1 MMKKTYKSSLLALSV
16 LASFTSCSESE
27 SLQQDNLSKDKITFH
42 ATLDNSWKSMSPA
55 SSSRAA
61 IAAATEK
68 GPIVVSTPFGKPLYL
83 HPVVQD
89 GIHIWSKE
97 GKPITRSGAPL
108 EDVEHERVA
117 QTRGTMSTK
126 IGDYGSFGVTAIYKE
141 GENNVL
147 LLVNAE
153 AEKTDGEFW
162 GFTNNSNARWPIGST
177 VSFHA
182 YAPHSS
188 ADKSMLTYGVD
199 KDNVQTQ
206 ITYTAS
212 TTADDII
219 NQPDLIV
226 ATNTGSRQLS
236 DADDAVQLDFYHAL
250 TAVSFAIDKDLAD
263 VVGKGGKMTSVT
275 LKGIPNKGNCN
286 LSVSATANVPT
297 AAWTME
303 NGTGEYTFDLS
314 NANIVVGEKDQAL
327 TSDNQT
333 LMMIPQTLPEGAKL
347 CFKLDMNGTT
357 QEWKVPLKGQVWEA
371 GKSIIYKLSSNSIN
385 MLDDAKIVYPDTWT
399 AYSFPKISFGENDV
413 VGLYVV
419 NKFNQIV
426 AENVQLTKTKG
437 EENSFTWKT
446 KDNKNFS
453 FSPDNRYFAYY
464 PYSASMTK
472 GEGTAATATDFFK
485 TKISSLADDNN
496 VVADQSN
503 KETLLAQD
511 FQVATGTVGPEA
523 GSIVFNME
531 HQVGLA
537 VINLKSKTVVETRQ
551 FTKDTYK
558 YYYGEGEKPTA
569 GDYHDFDIE
578 LMASDQFE
586 VNKPYKADDAGKKY
600 LQIIPIGQSLTY
612 KASNQ
617 TESEIPTGWGK
628 LTGKDFSLSP
638 AVNQSVVEKE
648 FSPDYNREFYRL
660 ARLYTNNKYDQGQID
675 EFSIPEITQYKL
687 ECWGAASWGADQTTY
702 GGGYSYGNYV
712 ATVKNKI
719 LYVCAGGEGVRGGY
733 NSNPNDFHVGGKG
746 GYNGGGNAGN
756 GYSGRYWYVY
766 NQCGGGNGGGGA
778 THIAFKSGLL
788 TVFEKTY
795 QGDVL
800 LVAGGQGGATA
811 YADYDLSLPIYSFGG
826 GKIGAG
832 VYAPFVPFGEDGNP
846 NGVNMGGKPVSEEN
860 HYNALFGRGQDGRSS
875 YSDTYSGTRG
885 NGGGGGG
892 LWGGLAYQ
900 AYNQRS
906 DCSGGGGCG
915 YVNSTHL
922 QDPHTIEGNQEF
934 LSPSRKTESG
944 HTGGGAAQISW
955 LPSQLTRVK

>member
-27 SLQQDNLSKDKITFH
+27 SLQQANLSKDKITFH
-42 ATLDNSWKSMSPA
+42 ATLDNSWKPMSPA

-83 HPVVQD
+83 HSVVQD

-141 GENNVL
+141 EENKVL
-147 LLVNAE
+147 LLDNAK

-162 GFTNNSNARWPIGST
+162 GFKNNSNAKWPIGST

-263 VVGKGGKMTSVT
+263 VVGQGGKMTSVT
-275 LKGIPNKGNCN
+275 LKGIPNKGNCI

-303 NGTGEYTFDLS
+303 KGTGEYTFDLS
-314 NANIVVGEKDQAL
+314 NANIVVGDKDQAL

-333 LMMIPQTLPEGAKL
+333 LMMIPQTLPEGAEL

-399 AYSFPKISFGENDV
+399 AHSFPKTSFGENDV

-472 GEGTAATATDFFK
+472 GEGTVTTAKEFFK
-485 TKISSLADDNN
+485 TKISSLSNDDN
-496 VVADQSN
+496 VVADQSA

-511 FQVATGTVGPEA
+511 FQVATGTIGPDA

-537 VINLKSKTVVETRQ
+537 VINLKSKTLVETRQ

-558 YYYGEGEKPTA
+558 YYYGEGEQPATD
-569 GDYHDFDIE
+569 DYQDLGTVDIV
-578 LMASDQFE
+578 ASNHFE
-586 VNKPYKADDAGKKY
+586 GNKPYQADDAGKKY
-600 LQIIPIGQSLTY
+600 LQIIPFGRSLTY
-612 KASNQ
+612 QASAQATSGNQ
-617 TESEIPTGWGK
+617 NGWGN
-628 LTGKDFSLSP
+628 LSGEGYSMSP
-638 AVNQSVVEKE
+638 SVNQSVVEKD
-648 FSPDYNREFYRL
+648 FLPLCNREFYHL
-660 ARLYTNNKYDQGQID
+660 ARLFSFKGSTESFTVPVDGTYT
-675 EFSIPEITQYKL
+675 L
-687 ECWGAASWGADQTTY
+687 ECWGAGAKH
-702 GGGYSYGNYV
+702 GGKSEGNYQ
-712 ATVKNKI
+712 AQKNQI
-719 LYVCAGGEGVRGGY
+719 LYIC
-733 NSNPNDFHVGGKG
+733 VGGQGTDGSTSVKGVG
-746 GYNGGGNAGN
+746 GYNGGGNGGESLF
-756 GYSGRYWYVY
+756 GYMKGSG
-766 NQCGGGNGGGGA
+766 GSGA
-778 THIAFKSGLL
+778 THICLKDGLL
-788 TVFEKTY
+788 KDLKTAY
-795 QGDVL
+795 DNNKL
-800 LVAGGQGGATA
+800 LMVAGGQGGDLAS
-811 YADYDLSLPIYSFGG
+811 ADGPYGG
-826 GKIGAG
+826 GLEGCKPQFWNGDYYQAATQTSG
-832 VYAPFVPFGEDGNP
+832 YAFGTGQNGHDGDRA
-846 NGVNMGGKPVSEEN
+846 
-860 HYNALFGRGQDGRSS
+860 YSS
-875 YSDTYSGTRG
+875 YEGRARG
-885 NGGGGGG
+885 SAGGGGG
-892 LWGGLAYQ
+892 LYGGYSPF
-900 AYNQRS
+900 RS
-906 DCSGGGGCG
+906 NFNACSSGGGGSG
-915 YVNSTHL
+915 YVNPNL
-922 QDPHTIEGNQEF
+922 ANAKTIAGNQSF
-934 LSPSRKTESG
+934 LSPSGVSETG
-944 HTGGGAAQISW
+944 HAGNGAALITW
-955 LPSQLTRVK
+955 LP

>member
-1 MMKKTYKSSLLALSV
+1 MKKTYKSSLLALSV

-27 SLQQDNLSKDKITFH
+27 SLQQANLSKDKITFH
-42 ATLDNSWKSMSPA
+42 ATLDNSWKPMSPA

-68 GPIVVSTPFGKPLYL
+68 GPIVVPTPFGKPLYL

-126 IGDYGSFGVTAIYKE
+126 TDLSDYQSFGVTAIYKE

-147 LLVNAE
+147 LLDNAK
-153 AEKTDGEFW
+153 AENTDGEFW
-162 GFTNNSNARWPIGST
+162 GFTNNSNARWPMDCT

-188 ADKSMLTYGVD
+188 ADKSQLTYGVD

-212 TTADDII
+212 TTVAGII

-226 ATNTGSRQLS
+226 ATNTGSRQPS

-250 TAVSFAIDKDLAD
+250 TAVSFAISKDLAD

-314 NANIVVGEKDQAL
+314 NANIVVGVKDQAL
-327 TSDNQT
+327 TSANQT
-333 LMMIPQTLPEGAKL
+333 LMMIPQTLPEGAEL
-347 CFKLDMNGTT
+347 CFKLDMNGTA

-437 EENSFTWKT
+437 ADNTFTWKT

-453 FSPDNRYFAYY
+453 FSADNKYFFYY
-464 PYSASMTK
+464 PYSSNQQKVNINAD
-472 GEGTAATATDFFK
+472 TAEDFFK
-485 TKISSLADDNN
+485 DKIDNLEISSNQKSFEAT
-496 VVADQSN
+496 QS
-503 KETLLAQD
+503 AD
-511 FQVATGTVGPEA
+511 FQVGKGIFDASGILTA
-523 GSIVFNME
+523 QMK

-537 VINLKSKTVVETRQ
+537 VLHMLGSQNGTVRFNKDSYKYFYGEKGARPVKGQDYSDFATIGSTYYPSLEFNDNIPYNNGLSAGNTHYSCYFVVPFGKTVK
-551 FTKDTYK
+551 F
-558 YYYGEGEKPTA
+558 
-569 GDYHDFDIE
+569 
-578 LMASDQFE
+578 
-586 VNKPYKADDAGKKY
+586 KAEADPK
-600 LQIIPIGQSLTY
+600 
-612 KASNQ
+612 
-617 TESEIPTGWGK
+617 ESRINNAWGK
-628 LTGKDFSLSP
+628 LQDISLAP
-638 AVNQSVVEKE
+638 TRENPVVKENVECDVPFLKIAYEYYTQKSVHVFE
-648 FSPDYNREFYRL
+648 
-660 ARLYTNNKYDQGQID
+660 T
-675 EFSIPEITQYKL
+675 PEITEYQL
-687 ECWGAASWGADQTTY
+687 ECWGSKGQRKNGGVVANAGYSSGFWTATDIKQKLYICCGDMSGYNNGRSKGYNYDAGAW
-702 GGGYSYGNYV
+702 GGGGTHIATSLIGNGETYNYNGNRDQLLLV
-712 ATVKNKI
+712 
-719 LYVCAGGEGVRGGY
+719 AGGSGGSAVNGKKSGAGGGNSGDAGAGANYLGSGKAKGGTQAAPGQSSSIDVDVRNNAQFGIGGY
-733 NSNPNDFHVGGKG
+733 TYKYNPGYGSQGGG
-746 GYNGGGNAGN
+746 GYNGGG
-756 GYSGRYWYVY
+756 
-766 NQCGGGNGGGGA
+766 GGPSTIPGA
-778 THIAFKSGLL
+778 
-788 TVFEKTY
+788 
-795 QGDVL
+795 
-800 LVAGGQGGATA
+800 
-811 YADYDLSLPIYSFGG
+811 
-826 GKIGAG
+826 
-832 VYAPFVPFGEDGNP
+832 
-846 NGVNMGGKPVSEEN
+846 
-860 HYNALFGRGQDGRSS
+860 
-875 YSDTYSGTRG
+875 
-885 NGGGGGG
+885 
-892 LWGGLAYQ
+892 
-900 AYNQRS
+900 
-906 DCSGGGGCG
+906 GGCG
-915 YVNSTHL
+915 YVN
-922 QDPHTIEGNQEF
+922 
-934 LSPSRKTESG
+934 
-944 HTGGGAAQISW
+944 TGKLRNGATQTGVNGPQATGVCRITW
-955 LPSQLTRVK
+955 TYHRPATLK

>member
-1 MMKKTYKSSLLALSV
+1 MKKTYKSSLLALSV

-27 SLQQDNLSKDKITFH
+27 SLQQANLSKDKITFH
-42 ATLDNSWKSMSPA
+42 ATLDNSWKPMSPA

-68 GPIVVSTPFGKPLYL
+68 GPIVVPTPFGKPLYL

-126 IGDYGSFGVTAIYKE
+126 TDLSDYQSFGVTAIYKE
-141 GENNVL
+141 GDNNVL
-147 LLVNAE
+147 LLDNAK
-153 AEKTDGEFW
+153 AENTDGEFW

-199 KDNVQTQ
+199 KEKVQTQ

-226 ATNTGSRQLS
+226 ATNTGSRQLT
-236 DADDAVQLDFYHAL
+236 DADEAVQLDFYHAL

-275 LKGIPNKGNCN
+275 LKGIPNKGNCK
-286 LSVSATANVPT
+286 LSVSAPANVPS
-297 AAWTME
+297 ADWTMV

-314 NANIVVGEKDQAL
+314 NANIVVGDEDQAL

-333 LMMIPQTLPEGAKL
+333 LMMIPQTLPEGAEL
-347 CFKLDMNGTT
+347 CFSLDMNGTT

-385 MLDDAKIVYPDTWT
+385 MLDDAKIVYPGTWT
-399 AYSFPKISFGENDV
+399 AHSFPKTLFGENDV

-437 EENSFTWKT
+437 EENTFTWKT

-453 FSPDNRYFAYY
+453 FSPDNKYFAYY
-464 PYSASMTK
+464 PYSESMTK
-472 GEGTAATATDFFK
+472 GEGTAASAKDFFK
-485 TKISSLADDNN
+485 TKISSLANN
-496 VVADQSN
+496 VVADQSD
-503 KETLLAQD
+503 KEVLLDQD
-511 FQVATGTVGPEA
+511 FQVAMGHVGPEA

-558 YYYGEGEKPTA
+558 YYYDEGEKPAA

-578 LMASDQFE
+578 LMASDLFE
-586 VNKPYKADDAGKKY
+586 VNKPYQADDAGKKY

-612 KASNQ
+612 KASDQ
-617 TESEIPTGWGK
+617 TTSEIPTGWGK
-628 LTGKDFSLSP
+628 LTGEKFSLSP
-638 AVNQSVVEKE
+638 SANQSVVEKE
-648 FSPDYNREFYRL
+648 FRPDYNREFYRL
-660 ARLYTNNKYDQGQID
+660 ARLYTNNTYDKGQID
-675 EFSIPEITQYKL
+675 KFSIPEITQYKL

-702 GGGYSYGNYV
+702 GGGYSYGNYK
-712 ATVKNKI
+712 ATEKNKI

-756 GYSGRYWYVY
+756 GYGY
-766 NQCGGGNGGGGA
+766 NGNYDQSGGGNGGGGA
-778 THIAFKSGLL
+778 THIAFKTGLL
-788 TVFEKTY
+788 TEFENTY
-795 QGDVL
+795 QDDVL
-800 LVAGGQGGATA
+800 LVAGGQGGAYEFIATPV
-811 YADYDLSLPIYSFGG
+811 YTWGG

-832 VYAPFVPFGEDGNP
+832 VYAPFIPSNG
-846 NGVNMGGKPVSEEN
+846 GVNQGGPPVSQES
-860 HYNALFGRGQDGRSS
+860 HDGALFCRGGDGRNAL
-875 YSDTYSGTRG
+875 YNNWAGTRG
-885 NGGGGGG
+885 GGGGGGG
-892 LWGGLAYQ
+892 LWGGLTYKGT
-900 AYNQRS
+900 NQGS

-915 YVNSTHL
+915 YVNSKHL
-922 QDPHTIEGNQEF
+922 QNPSTIEGNQEF
-934 LSPSRKTESG
+934 LSPSRTKEWG
-944 HTGGGAAQISW
+944 HKGGGAAQISW

>member
-1 MMKKTYKSSLLALSV
+1 MKKTYKSSLLALSV

-27 SLQQDNLSKDKITFH
+27 SLQQANLSKDKITFH
-42 ATLDNSWKSMSPA
+42 ATLDNSWKPLSPA

-117 QTRGTMSTK
+117 QTRGTMMNK

-147 LLVNAE
+147 LLDNAE

-212 TTADDII
+212 TTKDDII

-314 NANIVVGEKDQAL
+314 NENIVVGEKNQAL

-333 LMMIPQTLPEGAKL
+333 LMMIPQTLPEGAEL
-347 CFKLDMNGTT
+347 CFNLDMNGTT
-357 QEWKVPLKGQVWEA
+357 QEWKVPLKGQAWEA

-385 MLDDAKIVYPDTWT
+385 MLDDAKVVYPDTWT
-399 AYSFPKISFGENDV
+399 AHSFPKTSFGENDV

-437 EENSFTWKT
+437 ADNTFAWKT

-472 GEGTAATATDFFK
+472 GEGTVTTATEFFK
-485 TKISSLADDNN
+485 TKISSLSNDN

-511 FQVATGTVGPEA
+511 FQVATGTVGPDA

-537 VINLKSKTVVETRQ
+537 VINLKSKTLADTRQ

-558 YYYGEGEKPTA
+558 YYYGEGEQPA
-569 GDYHDFDIE
+569 ADDYKDLGTVDI
-578 LMASDQFE
+578 MASNAF
-586 VNKPYKADDAGKKY
+586 VGNKPYRADDAGKKY
-600 LQIIPIGQSLTY
+600 LQIIPIGRSLTY
-612 KASNQ
+612 QASAQATSGNQ
-617 TESEIPTGWGK
+617 NGWGN
-628 LTGKDFSLSP
+628 LPGEDYSLSP
-638 AVNQSVVEKE
+638 SVNQSVVEKD
-648 FSPDYNREFYRL
+648 FLPYCNREFYHL
-660 ARLYTNNKYDQGQID
+660 ARLFEYKGSTESFTVPVDGTYT
-675 EFSIPEITQYKL
+675 L
-687 ECWGAASWGADQTTY
+687 ECWGAGDSQ
-702 GGGYSYGNYV
+702 GGKSEGDYH
-712 ATVKNKI
+712 ATKNKI
-719 LYVCAGGEGVRGGY
+719 LYIC
-733 NSNPNDFHVGGKG
+733 VGGKGAEGNWSVTGVG
-746 GYNGGGNAGN
+746 GYNGGGPGGGSN
-756 GYSGRYWYVY
+756 GYAHGSG
-766 NQCGGGNGGGGA
+766 GSGA
-778 THIAFKSGLL
+778 THICLEDGVLKDLKNAYENNKLL
-788 TVFEKTY
+788 M
-795 QGDVL
+795 
-800 LVAGGQGGATA
+800 VAGGQGGKVGPYGTGG
-811 YADYDLSLPIYSFGG
+811 YGG
-826 GKIGAG
+826 GI
-832 VYAPFVPFGEDGNP
+832 E
-846 NGVNMGGKPVSEEN
+846 GGKPNCLYGGSSSLVATQLKG
-860 HYNALFGRGQDGRSS
+860 HAFGLGQTGRNG
-875 YSDTYSGTRG
+875 TANSGG
-885 NGGGGGG
+885 FEGGGGGGGG
-892 LWGGLAYQ
+892 LYGGYAPQNLGPYT
-900 AYNQRS
+900 NHT
-906 DCSGGGGCG
+906 GGGGSG
-915 YVNSTHL
+915 YVNPQL
-922 QDPHTIEGNQEF
+922 VNGETIAGNKSF
-934 LSPSRKTESG
+934 LSPSGVSETG
-944 HTGGGAAQISW
+944 HAGNGAAQIKW
-955 LPSQLTRVK
+955 LP

>member
-1 MMKKTYKSSLLALSV
+1 MKKTYKSSLLALSV

-27 SLQQDNLSKDKITFH
+27 SLQQANLSKDKITFH
-42 ATLDNSWKSMSPA
+42 ATLDNSWKPLSPA

-68 GPIVVSTPFGKPLYL
+68 GPIVVPTPFGKPLYL

-117 QTRGTMSTK
+117 QTRGSMK
-126 IGDYGSFGVTAIYKE
+126 DNIGAYGSFGVTAIYKE
-141 GENNVL
+141 GDNNVL
-147 LLVNAE
+147 LLDNAE

-162 GFTNNSNARWPIGST
+162 GFKNNSNARWPIGST

-263 VVGKGGKMTSVT
+263 VVGQGGKMTSVT
-275 LKGIPNKGNCN
+275 LKGIPNKGKCQ
-286 LSVSATANVPT
+286 LSVSSATANVPT
-297 AAWTME
+297 ADWTRDD
-303 NGTGEYTFDLS
+303 GTGEYTFDLS
-314 NANIVVGEKDQAL
+314 NANIVVGDKDQAL
-327 TSDNQT
+327 TSANQT
-333 LMMIPQTLPEGAKL
+333 LMMIPQTLPEGAEL
-347 CFKLDMNGTT
+347 CFNLEINGAT
-357 QEWKVPLKGQVWEA
+357 QEWKVPLKDQVWEA

-385 MLDDAKIVYPDTWT
+385 MLDDAKIVYPGTWK
-399 AYSFPKISFGENDV
+399 AHSFPKTSFGENDV

-437 EENSFTWKT
+437 ADNTFTWKT

-453 FSPDNRYFAYY
+453 FSTDNKYFAYY

-472 GEGTAATATDFFK
+472 GEGTVTTATDFFK
-485 TKISSLADDNN
+485 NKISSLANDNN
-496 VVADQSN
+496 VVADQSA

-511 FQVATGTVGPEA
+511 FQVATGRIGPEA

-537 VINLKSKTVVETRQ
+537 VIKLKSKTVVETRQ

-558 YYYGEGEKPTA
+558 YYYGEGAKPTA
-569 GDYHDFDIE
+569 GDYLDFNIS

-600 LQIIPIGQSLTY
+600 LQIIPIGKSLKY
-612 KASNQ
+612 NASNQ

-638 AVNQSVVEKE
+638 SVTQSVVEKE

-660 ARLYTNNKYDQGQID
+660 ARLYTNNTYDKGQID

-687 ECWGAASWGADQTTY
+687 ECWGAASWGAEQTKY
-702 GGGYSYGNYV
+702 GGGYSYGNYT
-712 ATVKNKI
+712 ATDKNKI

-733 NSNPNDFHVGGKG
+733 NSNPKDFHVGGKG
-746 GYNGGGNAGN
+746 GYNGGGNGGN
-756 GYSGRYWYVY
+756 GYKY
-766 NQCGGGNGGGGA
+766 NGNYDQSGGGNGGGGA
-778 THIAFKSGLL
+778 THIAFKTGLL
-788 TVFEKTY
+788 TTFENTY
-795 QGDVL
+795 QDDVL
-800 LVAGGQGGATA
+800 LVAGGQGGAYEFIAT
-811 YADYDLSLPIYSFGG
+811 PVNTWGG

-832 VYAPFVPFGEDGNP
+832 VYAPFIAQNG
-846 NGVNMGGKPVSEEN
+846 GVNQGGHPVSEESHN
-860 HYNALFGRGQDGRSS
+860 GALFGRGQNSRNALYDNWG
-875 YSDTYSGTRG
+875 GTRG
-885 NGGGGGG
+885 GGGGGGG

-900 AYNQRS
+900 GTNQRS

-922 QDPHTIEGNQEF
+922 QNPNTIEGNQEF
-934 LSPSRKTESG
+934 LSPSRTKEMG
-944 HTGGGAAQISW
+944 HKGGGAAQISW
-955 LPSQLTRVK
+955 LPSQLTRNK

>member
-1 MMKKTYKSSLLALSV
+1 MRKTYKCSLLALSV

-27 SLQQDNLSKDKITFH
+27 SLQQANLSKDKITFH
-42 ATLDNSWKSMSPA
+42 ATLDNSWKPLSPA

-68 GPIVVSTPFGKPLYL
+68 GPIVVPTPFGKPLYL

-147 LLVNAE
+147 LLDNAE

-212 TTADDII
+212 TTEDDII

-263 VVGKGGKMTSVT
+263 VVGQGGKMTSVT

-286 LSVSATANVPT
+286 LSVSATASVPT

-314 NANIVVGEKDQAL
+314 SANIVVGDKDQAL
-327 TSDNQT
+327 TSANQT
-333 LMMIPQTLPEGAKL
+333 LMMIPQTLPEGAEL

-385 MLDDAKIVYPDTWT
+385 MLDDAKVVYPDTWT
-399 AYSFPKISFGENDV
+399 AHSFPKTSFGENDV

-437 EENSFTWKT
+437 ENNTFAWKT

-453 FSPDNRYFAYY
+453 FSTDNKYFAYY
-464 PYSASMTK
+464 PYKSDAQKVDPSALDAST
-472 GEGTAATATDFFK
+472 FFAS
-485 TKISSLADDNN
+485 KISSLSPAS
-496 VVADQSN
+496 DQSTQN
-503 KETLLAQD
+503 TLLAQD
-511 FQVATGTVGPEA
+511 FQVAKGVVASDASTLTFLMEHAMGLAEITLGAKTFDANYRLSNYNDYTWKNKTTFHAYAGIRGYSFYKVADYMYVALVKPNVTTGFSCGNPADLDAWTEDVLNVKPAANGVAQVKATSKRAPDSYIPYTMEVGDIYYDDGAMTHQSEDLASGKTPIGIVGYTGNDYWTEKGVSGKGGHALVMCLKTIGSNGSPEA
-523 GSIVFNME
+523 ALEDFNRY
-531 HQVGLA
+531 G
-537 VINLKSKTVVETRQ
+537 INGE
-551 FTKDTYK
+551 TYK
-558 YYYGEGEKPTA
+558 AYIGTGYAWAPSDDDAGRELIDSKDKLVTSYKYSYGSGYTETTALIKKWNTKAAAAYQAQNYNTLPANSPKCTGWFLPTA
-569 GDYHDFDIE
+569 GQYYAVMTTLGALFSRDWTGIYDGVTSTHPKFG
-578 LMASDQFE
+578 FF
-586 VNKPYKADDAGKKY
+586 
-600 LQIIPIGQSLTY
+600 
-612 KASNQ
+612 SNM
-617 TESEIPTGWGK
+617 TTVTTNI
-628 LTGKDFSLSP
+628 
-638 AVNQSVVEKE
+638 
-648 FSPDYNREFYRL
+648 
-660 ARLYTNNKYDQGQID
+660 NNKLKKVGDLKYTEFFGNINTWAWTSSQLRSTDAVYID
-675 EFSIPEITQYKL
+675 SGI
-687 ECWGAASWGADQTTY
+687 DD
-702 GGGYSYGNYV
+702 
-712 ATVKNKI
+712 
-719 LYVCAGGEGVRGGY
+719 
-733 NSNPNDFHVGGKG
+733 PN
-746 GYNGGGNAGN
+746 
-756 GYSGRYWYVY
+756 
-766 NQCGGGNGGGGA
+766 
-778 THIAFKSGLL
+778 
-788 TVFEKTY
+788 
-795 QGDVL
+795 
-800 LVAGGQGGATA
+800 
-811 YADYDLSLPIYSFGG
+811 
-826 GKIGAG
+826 
-832 VYAPFVPFGEDGNP
+832 
-846 NGVNMGGKPVSEEN
+846 
-860 HYNALFGRGQDGRSS
+860 
-875 YSDTYSGTRG
+875 
-885 NGGGGGG
+885 
-892 LWGGLAYQ
+892 
-900 AYNQRS
+900 
-906 DCSGGGGCG
+906 
-915 YVNSTHL
+915 
-922 QDPHTIEGNQEF
+922 
-934 LSPSRKTESG
+934 ESG
-944 HTGGGAAQISW
+944 AIGSVRFFYANYKNSAL
-955 LPSQLTRVK
+955 LPPVRPFLAF

>member
-1 MMKKTYKSSLLALSV
+1 MKKTYKSSLLALSV

-27 SLQQDNLSKDKITFH
+27 SLQQANLSKDKITFH
-42 ATLDNSWKSMSPA
+42 ATLDNSWKPMSPA

-68 GPIVVSTPFGKPLYL
+68 GPIVVPTPFGKPLYL
-83 HPVVQD
+83 HSVVQD

-147 LLVNAE
+147 LLDNAE

-199 KDNVQTQ
+199 KDQVQTQ
-206 ITYTAS
+206 ISYTAS

-263 VVGKGGKMTSVT
+263 VVGQGGKMTSVT

-314 NANIVVGEKDQAL
+314 NANIVVGDKDQAL

-333 LMMIPQTLPEGAKL
+333 LMMIPQTLPEGAEL
-347 CFKLDMNGTT
+347 CFNLDMNGTT
-357 QEWKVPLKGQVWEA
+357 QEWKVPLKGQVWKA

-399 AYSFPKISFGENDV
+399 AYSFPKTSFGENDV

-485 TKISSLADDNN
+485 NKISSLANDDN
-496 VVADQSN
+496 VVADQSD
-503 KETLLAQD
+503 KEVLLAQD
-511 FQVATGTVGPEA
+511 FQVATGTIGPDA

-537 VINLKSKTVVETRQ
+537 VINLKSKTLVETRQ

-558 YYYGEGEKPTA
+558 YYYGEGEQPATD
-569 GDYHDFDIE
+569 DYKDLGTVDI
-578 LMASDQFE
+578 MASNAF
-586 VNKPYKADDAGKKY
+586 VGNKPYQADDAGKKY
-600 LQIIPIGQSLTY
+600 LQIIPFGRSLTY
-612 KASNQ
+612 QASAQATSGNQ
-617 TESEIPTGWGK
+617 NGWGNMS
-628 LTGKDFSLSP
+628 GEDYSMSP
-638 AVNQSVVEKE
+638 SVNRSVVEKD
-648 FSPDYNREFYRL
+648 FLPYCNREFYRL
-660 ARLYTNNKYDQGQID
+660 ARLFEYKGSIESFTVPVDGTYT
-675 EFSIPEITQYKL
+675 L
-687 ECWGAASWGADQTTY
+687 ECWGAGAKH
-702 GGGYSYGNYV
+702 GGKSEGNYQ
-712 ATVKNKI
+712 AQKNQI
-719 LYVCAGGEGVRGGY
+719 LYIC
-733 NSNPNDFHVGGKG
+733 VGGRGTDGSKSVVGVG
-746 GYNGGGNAGN
+746 GYNGGGNGGWSP
-756 GYSGRYWYVY
+756 GYTH
-766 NQCGGGNGGGGA
+766 GGGGSGA
-778 THIAFKSGLL
+778 THICLQDGLL
-788 TVFEKTY
+788 KELKTAY
-795 QGDVL
+795 DNNKL
-800 LVAGGQGGATA
+800 LMVAGGQGGSIGS
-811 YADYDLSLPIYSFGG
+811 ADGPYGG
-826 GKIGAG
+826 GL
-832 VYAPFVPFGEDGNP
+832 E
-846 NGVNMGGKPVSEEN
+846 GGKPTSWSGAVHAAATQSSG
-860 HYNALFGRGQDGRSS
+860 YAFGTGQNGRN
-875 YSDTYSGTRG
+875 GTRNT
-885 NGGGGGG
+885 NGGGEGSGGSGGG
-892 LWGGLAYQ
+892 LYGGYAPQ
-900 AYNQRS
+900 HTGTNS
-906 DCSGGGGCG
+906 NSSGGGGSG
-915 YVNSTHL
+915 YVNAML
-922 QDPHTIEGNQEF
+922 VEGKTIAGNESF
-934 LSPSRKTESG
+934 LSPSGVSETG
-944 HTGGGAAQISW
+944 HAGNGAARITW
-955 LPSQLTRVK
+955 LP

>member
-1 MMKKTYKSSLLALSV
+1 MKKTYKSSLLALSV

-27 SLQQDNLSKDKITFH
+27 SLQQANLSKDKITFH
-42 ATLDNSWKSMSPA
+42 ATLDNSWKPLSPA

-83 HPVVQD
+83 HSVVQD

-126 IGDYGSFGVTAIYKE
+126 TDLSDYQSFGVTAIYKE

-147 LLVNAE
+147 LLDNAE

-162 GFTNNSNARWPIGST
+162 GFTNNSNAKWPIGST

-188 ADKSMLTYGVD
+188 ADKSQLTYGVD

-226 ATNTGSRQLS
+226 ATNTGSRQPS

-250 TAVSFAIDKDLAD
+250 TAVSFAISKDLAD

-286 LSVSATANVPT
+286 LSVSATANGPT
-297 AAWTME
+297 AAWKME

-314 NANIVVGEKDQAL
+314 NENIVVGEKNQAL

-333 LMMIPQTLPEGAKL
+333 LMMIPQTLPEGAEL
-347 CFKLDMNGTT
+347 CFNLDMNGTT

-399 AYSFPKISFGENDV
+399 ANSFPKTSFGENDV

-437 EENSFTWKT
+437 ADNTFAWKT

-453 FSPDNRYFAYY
+453 FSTDNKYFFYY
-464 PYSASMTK
+464 PYSLNQQNVNINAD
-472 GEGTAATATDFFK
+472 TAEDFFK
-485 TKISSLADDNN
+485 DKIDNLEISSNQKSFEAT
-496 VVADQSN
+496 QS
-503 KETLLAQD
+503 AD
-511 FQVATGTVGPEA
+511 FQVGKG
-523 GSIVFNME
+523 VFDASGILTAQMK

-537 VINLKSKTVVETRQ
+537 VLHMLGSQNGTVRFNKDSYKYFYGEKGARPVKGQDYSDFATIGSTYYPSLEFNDNIPYNNGLSAGNTYYSCYFVVPFGKTVK
-551 FTKDTYK
+551 F
-558 YYYGEGEKPTA
+558 
-569 GDYHDFDIE
+569 
-578 LMASDQFE
+578 
-586 VNKPYKADDAGKKY
+586 KAEADPK
-600 LQIIPIGQSLTY
+600 
-612 KASNQ
+612 
-617 TESEIPTGWGK
+617 ESRINNAWGK
-628 LTGKDFSLSP
+628 LQDISLAP
-638 AVNQSVVEKE
+638 TRENPIVKENVECDVPFQKIVHEYNTQKSVHVFE
-648 FSPDYNREFYRL
+648 
-660 ARLYTNNKYDQGQID
+660 T
-675 EFSIPEITQYKL
+675 PEITEYQL
-687 ECWGAASWGADQTTY
+687 ECWGSKGQSKNGGVVANAGYSTGIWTATDIKQKLYICCGDMSGYNNGRSKGLNCDAGVWGGGGTHVATSLIGNGETYNYNGDRGKLLLVAGGSGGSGVKGISSGAGGGESGQKGTGTFVSTTKPLGGTQQAPGNNSSFDGVKTLAQFGIGGYIVGSRVGWGAQ
-702 GGGYSYGNYV
+702 GG
-712 ATVKNKI
+712 
-719 LYVCAGGEGVRGGY
+719 
-733 NSNPNDFHVGGKG
+733 G
-746 GYNGGGNAGN
+746 GYNGGGGTTT
-756 GYSGRYWYVY
+756 Y
-766 NQCGGGNGGGGA
+766 GA
-778 THIAFKSGLL
+778 A
-788 TVFEKTY
+788 
-795 QGDVL
+795 
-800 LVAGGQGGATA
+800 
-811 YADYDLSLPIYSFGG
+811 
-826 GKIGAG
+826 
-832 VYAPFVPFGEDGNP
+832 
-846 NGVNMGGKPVSEEN
+846 
-860 HYNALFGRGQDGRSS
+860 
-875 YSDTYSGTRG
+875 
-885 NGGGGGG
+885 
-892 LWGGLAYQ
+892 
-900 AYNQRS
+900 
-906 DCSGGGGCG
+906 GGCG
-915 YVNSTHL
+915 
-922 QDPHTIEGNQEF
+922 F
-934 LSPSRKTESG
+934 LSTNLRNGVTKTGVNAPQE
-944 HTGGGAAQISW
+944 TGVCRITWTYHCPAT
-955 LPSQLTRVK
+955 LK

>member
-1 MMKKTYKSSLLALSV
+1 MKKTYKSSLLALSV

-27 SLQQDNLSKDKITFH
+27 SLQQANLSKDKITFH
-42 ATLDNSWKSMSPA
+42 ATLDNTWKPLSPA

-68 GPIVVSTPFGKPLYL
+68 GPIVVPTPFGKPLYL

-126 IGDYGSFGVTAIYKE
+126 TDLSDYNSFGVTAIYKE
-141 GENNVL
+141 EGNNVL
-147 LLVNAE
+147 LLDNAK

-199 KDNVQTQ
+199 KENVQTQ

-297 AAWTME
+297 AVWRME

-314 NANIVVGEKDQAL
+314 KENIVVGDQDQAL

-333 LMMIPQTLPEGAKL
+333 LMMIPQTLPEGAEL
-347 CFKLDMNGTT
+347 CFNLEINGAT

-385 MLDDAKIVYPDTWT
+385 MLDDAKIVYPSIWT
-399 AYSFPKISFGENDV
+399 AHSFPKKSFGENDV

-437 EENSFTWKT
+437 EENTFTWKT

-453 FSPDNRYFAYY
+453 FSTDNKYFAYY
-464 PYSASMTK
+464 PYSATMTK
-472 GEGTAATATDFFK
+472 GEGTATTATDFFK
-485 TKISSLADDNN
+485 TKISSLANN
-496 VVADQSN
+496 VVADQSD
-503 KETLLAQD
+503 KEVLLDQD
-511 FQVATGTVGPEA
+511 FQVAMGYVGPEA

-531 HQVGLA
+531 HKVGLA

-558 YYYGEGEKPTA
+558 YYYDEGEKPA
-569 GDYHDFDIE
+569 AADYHDFTID

-586 VNKPYKADDAGKKY
+586 MNKPYQADDTGKKY

-617 TESEIPTGWGK
+617 TTSEIPTGWGK
-628 LTGKDFSLSP
+628 LTEESFSLSP
-638 AVNQSVVEKE
+638 SANQSVVEKE
-648 FSPDYNREFYRL
+648 FRPDYNREFYRL
-660 ARLYTNNKYDQGQID
+660 ARLYTNTTYDKGQID

-687 ECWGAASWGADQTTY
+687 ECWGASSWGAEQTNY
-702 GGGYSYGNYV
+702 GGGYSYGNYK
-712 ATVKNKI
+712 ATEKNKI

-733 NSNPNDFHVGGKG
+733 NSNPNNFHIGGKG

-756 GYSGRYWYVY
+756 GYSGKYWYIY
-766 NQCGGGNGGGGA
+766 NQCGGGDGGGGA
-778 THIAFKSGLL
+778 THIAFKTGLL
-788 TVFEKTY
+788 TVFENTY
-795 QGDVL
+795 KDDVL

-811 YADYDLSLPIYSFGG
+811 YDDVALPIYSWGG
-826 GKIGAG
+826 GKTGAG
-832 VYAPFVPFGEDGNP
+832 VYAPFIPINDGKNP
-846 NGVNMGGKPVSEEN
+846 NGVNMGGPPVSEES
-860 HYNALFGRGQDGRSS
+860 HDVALFGRGMDGRSS

-892 LWGGLAYQ
+892 LWGGLSYQ
-900 AYNQRS
+900 GTNQRS

-922 QDPHTIEGNQEF
+922 QNPSTIEGNQEF
-934 LSPSRKTESG
+934 LSPSRTKEMG
-944 HTGGGAAQISW
+944 HKGGGAAQISW
-955 LPSQLTRVK
+955 LPSQLARVK

>member
-1 MMKKTYKSSLLALSV
+1 MKKTYKSSLLALSV

-27 SLQQDNLSKDKITFH
+27 SLQQANLSKDKITFH
-42 ATLDNSWKSMSPA
+42 ATLDNSWKPMSPA

-83 HPVVQD
+83 HSVVQD

-147 LLVNAE
+147 LLDNAK

-263 VVGKGGKMTSVT
+263 VVGQGGKMTSVT
-275 LKGIPNKGNCN
+275 LKGIPNKGKCQ
-286 LSVSATANVPT
+286 LSVSSATANVPT
-297 AAWTME
+297 ADWTID

-314 NANIVVGEKDQAL
+314 NANIVVGDKDQAL
-327 TSDNQT
+327 TSANQT
-333 LMMIPQTLPEGAKL
+333 LMMIPQTLPEGAEL
-347 CFKLDMNGTT
+347 CFNLDMNGTT

-385 MLDDAKIVYPDTWT
+385 MLDDAKVVYPDTWT
-399 AYSFPKISFGENDV
+399 AHSFPKTSFGENDV

-437 EENSFTWKT
+437 ADNTFTWKT

-453 FSPDNRYFAYY
+453 FSTDNKYFFYY
-464 PYSASMTK
+464 PYISNQQKVNINAD
-472 GEGTAATATDFFK
+472 TAEDFFK
-485 TKISSLADDNN
+485 DKIDNLEISSNQKSFEAT
-496 VVADQSN
+496 QS
-503 KETLLAQD
+503 AD
-511 FQVATGTVGPEA
+511 FQVGKGIFDASGILTVQ
-523 GSIVFNME
+523 MK

-537 VINLKSKTVVETRQ
+537 VLHMLGSQNGTVRFNKDSYKYFYGEKGARPVKDQDYSDFATIGSTYYPSLEFNDNIPYNNGLSAENSSYYSCYFVVPFGKTVK
-551 FTKDTYK
+551 F
-558 YYYGEGEKPTA
+558 
-569 GDYHDFDIE
+569 
-578 LMASDQFE
+578 
-586 VNKPYKADDAGKKY
+586 KAEADPK
-600 LQIIPIGQSLTY
+600 
-612 KASNQ
+612 
-617 TESEIPTGWGK
+617 ESRINNAWGK
-628 LTGKDFSLSP
+628 LQDISLAP
-638 AVNQSVVEKE
+638 TRENPVVKENVECDVPFLKIAHEYYTQKSVHIFE
-648 FSPDYNREFYRL
+648 
-660 ARLYTNNKYDQGQID
+660 T
-675 EFSIPEITQYKL
+675 PEITEYQL
-687 ECWGAASWGADQTTY
+687 ECWGSKGQSKNGGVVANAGYSTGFWTASEIKQKLYICCGDMSGYNNGRSKGYNYDAGAW
-702 GGGYSYGNYV
+702 GGGGTHIATGLIGNGETYNYNGNRDQLLLV
-712 ATVKNKI
+712 AGGSGGSAVNDKSSGAGGGASGANGAGANIFGHGKAKGGTQAAPGQNSPIVVDVKNDAQFGI
-719 LYVCAGGEGVRGGY
+719 GGY
-733 NSNPNDFHVGGKG
+733 TYTYNRGYGSQGGG
-746 GYNGGGNAGN
+746 GYNGGG
-756 GYSGRYWYVY
+756 
-766 NQCGGGNGGGGA
+766 GGPSAITGA
-778 THIAFKSGLL
+778 
-788 TVFEKTY
+788 
-795 QGDVL
+795 
-800 LVAGGQGGATA
+800 
-811 YADYDLSLPIYSFGG
+811 
-826 GKIGAG
+826 
-832 VYAPFVPFGEDGNP
+832 
-846 NGVNMGGKPVSEEN
+846 
-860 HYNALFGRGQDGRSS
+860 
-875 YSDTYSGTRG
+875 
-885 NGGGGGG
+885 
-892 LWGGLAYQ
+892 
-900 AYNQRS
+900 
-906 DCSGGGGCG
+906 GGCG
-915 YVNSTHL
+915 FFNTKL
-922 QDPHTIEGNQEF
+922 RNGATQTNIAGPQT
-934 LSPSRKTESG
+934 
-944 HTGGGAAQISW
+944 TGVCRITWTYHRPAS
-955 LPSQLTRVK
+955 LK

>member
-1 MMKKTYKSSLLALSV
+1 MKKTYKSSLLALSV

-27 SLQQDNLSKDKITFH
+27 SLQQANLSKDKITFH
-42 ATLDNSWKSMSPA
+42 ATLDNSWKPMSPA

-147 LLVNAE
+147 LLDNAE

-226 ATNTGSRQLS
+226 ATNTGSRQPS

-250 TAVSFAIDKDLAD
+250 TAVSFAISKDLAD

-314 NANIVVGEKDQAL
+314 NENIVVGDKDQAL

-333 LMMIPQTLPEGAKL
+333 LMMIPQTLPEGAEL
-347 CFKLDMNGTT
+347 CFNLDMNGTA

-399 AYSFPKISFGENDV
+399 AHSFPKTSFGENDV

-419 NKFNQIV
+419 NKFNQLV

-437 EENSFTWKT
+437 ENNTFTWKT

-453 FSPDNRYFAYY
+453 FSADNKYFAYY

-472 GEGTAATATDFFK
+472 GEGTATTATEFFK
-485 TKISSLADDNN
+485 TKISSLANDDN

-503 KETLLAQD
+503 EATLLAQD
-511 FQVATGTVGPEA
+511 FQVAKGTVGPDA

-537 VINLKSKTVVETRQ
+537 VINLKSKTLVETRQ

-558 YYYGEGEKPTA
+558 YYYGEGEQPATD
-569 GDYHDFDIE
+569 DYKDLGTVDI
-578 LMASDQFE
+578 MASNAF
-586 VNKPYKADDAGKKY
+586 VGNKPYRADDAGKKY
-600 LQIIPIGQSLTY
+600 LQIIPFGRSLTY
-612 KASNQ
+612 QASAQATSGNQ
-617 TESEIPTGWGK
+617 NGWGN
-628 LTGKDFSLSP
+628 LSGEDYSLSP
-638 AVNQSVVEKE
+638 SVNQSVVEKD
-648 FSPDYNREFYRL
+648 FLPYCNREYYHL
-660 ARLYTNNKYDQGQID
+660 ARLFEYKGSIESFTVPVDGTYT
-675 EFSIPEITQYKL
+675 L
-687 ECWGAASWGADQTTY
+687 ECWGAGPSK
-702 GGGYSYGNYV
+702 GGKSEGDYL
-712 ATVKNKI
+712 AQKNQI
-719 LYVCAGGEGVRGGY
+719 LYIC
-733 NSNPNDFHVGGKG
+733 VGGKGTDGSTSVKGVG
-746 GYNGGGNAGN
+746 GYNGGGNGGTSP
-756 GYSGRYWYVY
+756 GYTH
-766 NQCGGGNGGGGA
+766 GGGGSGA
-778 THIAFKSGLL
+778 THICLQDGLL
-788 TVFEKTY
+788 KELKTAY
-795 QGDVL
+795 DNNQL
-800 LVAGGQGGATA
+800 LMVAGGQGGSIGS
-811 YADYDLSLPIYSFGG
+811 ADGPYGG
-826 GKIGAG
+826 GI
-832 VYAPFVPFGEDGNP
+832 E
-846 NGVNMGGKPVSEEN
+846 GGKPTFPWTGAV
-860 HYNALFGRGQDGRSS
+860 YNAAATQSSGYAFGTGQNGRNGRRN
-875 YSDTYSGTRG
+875 TNGGAEGSGGSGGGLYGGYAPQNTG
-885 NGGGGGG
+885 TNSNSTGGGG
-892 LWGGLAYQ
+892 
-900 AYNQRS
+900 S
-906 DCSGGGGCG
+906 G
-915 YVNSTHL
+915 YVNANL
-922 QDPHTIEGNQEF
+922 LVNCETIAGNQSF
-934 LSPSRKTESG
+934 LSPSGVSETG
-944 HTGGGAAQISW
+944 HAGNGAAQIKW
-955 LPSQLTRVK
+955 LP

>member
-1 MMKKTYKSSLLALSV
+1 MKKTYKSSLLALSV

-27 SLQQDNLSKDKITFH
+27 SLQQANLSKDKITFH
-42 ATLDNSWKSMSPA
+42 ATLDNSWKPMSPA

-68 GPIVVSTPFGKPLYL
+68 GPIVVPTPFGKPLYL

-108 EDVEHERVA
+108 EDVEHERVV

-141 GENNVL
+141 EGNNVL
-147 LLVNAE
+147 LLDNAE

-236 DADDAVQLDFYHAL
+236 DAADAVQLDFHHAL

-297 AAWTME
+297 ATWTID

-314 NANIVVGEKDQAL
+314 NANIVVGDKDQAL

-333 LMMIPQTLPEGAKL
+333 LMMIPQTLPEGAEL
-347 CFKLDMNGTT
+347 CFSLDMNGTT
-357 QEWKVPLKGQVWEA
+357 QEWKVPLKDQVWEA

-399 AYSFPKISFGENDV
+399 AYLFPKTSFGENDV

-437 EENSFTWKT
+437 EENTFTWKT

-485 TKISSLADDNN
+485 NKISSLANDNN
-496 VVADQSN
+496 VVADQSA

-511 FQVATGTVGPEA
+511 FQVAKGEVGPEA

-531 HQVGLA
+531 HKVGLA
-537 VINLKSKTVVETRQ
+537 VINLKSKTVAETRQ

-558 YYYGEGEKPTA
+558 YYYGEGDQPA
-569 GDYHDFDIE
+569 ADDYSDLGTVDI
-578 LMASDQFE
+578 MASNAF
-586 VNKPYKADDAGKKY
+586 VGNKPYRADDAGKKY
-600 LQIIPIGQSLTY
+600 LQIIPFGRSLTY
-612 KASNQ
+612 QASAQATSGNQ
-617 TESEIPTGWGK
+617 NGWGN
-628 LTGKDFSLSP
+628 LSGEDYSMSP
-638 AVNQSVVEKE
+638 SVNQSVVEKD
-648 FSPDYNREFYRL
+648 FLPYCNREFYHL
-660 ARLYTNNKYDQGQID
+660 ARLFSFKGSTESFTVPVDGTYT
-675 EFSIPEITQYKL
+675 L
-687 ECWGAASWGADQTTY
+687 ECWGAGAKH
-702 GGGYSYGNYV
+702 GGKSEGNYQ
-712 ATVKNKI
+712 AQKNQI
-719 LYVCAGGEGVRGGY
+719 LYIC
-733 NSNPNDFHVGGKG
+733 VGGKGTDATGSNGKSGIGIG
-746 GYNGGGNAGN
+746 GYNGGGNGGWSP
-756 GYSGRYWYVY
+756 GYTM
-766 NQCGGGNGGGGA
+766 GGGGSGA
-778 THIAFKSGLL
+778 THICLQDGLL
-788 TVFEKTY
+788 KELKTAY
-795 QGDVL
+795 DNNQL
-800 LVAGGQGGATA
+800 LMVAGGQGGSIGS
-811 YADYDLSLPIYSFGG
+811 ADGPYGG
-826 GKIGAG
+826 GL
-832 VYAPFVPFGEDGNP
+832 V
-846 NGVNMGGKPVSEEN
+846 GGKPTSWSGAVHAAATQSSG
-860 HYNALFGRGQDGRSS
+860 YAFGTGQNGR
-875 YSDTYSGTRG
+875 DGTRST
-885 NGGGGGG
+885 NGGGEGSGGSGGG
-892 LWGGLAYQ
+892 LYGGYAPQYTGT
-900 AYNQRS
+900 YSNS
-906 DCSGGGGCG
+906 SGGGGSG
-915 YVNSTHL
+915 YVNANLVTGK
-922 QDPHTIEGNQEF
+922 TIAGNESF
-934 LSPSRKTESG
+934 LSPSGVLETG
-944 HTGGGAAQISW
+944 HAGNGAARITW
-955 LPSQLTRVK
+955 LP

>member
-1 MMKKTYKSSLLALSV
+1 MRKTYKCSLLALSV

-27 SLQQDNLSKDKITFH
+27 SLQQANLSKDKIMFH
-42 ATLDNSWKSMSPA
+42 ATLDNTWKSLSPA

-68 GPIVVSTPFGKPLYL
+68 GPIVVPTPFGKPLYL

-97 GKPITRSGAPL
+97 EKPITRSGAPL

-117 QTRGTMSTK
+117 QTRGTMK
-126 IGDYGSFGVTAIYKE
+126 DNVGAYGSFGVTAIYKE
-141 GENNVL
+141 EENNVL
-147 LLVNAE
+147 LLDNAE

-188 ADKSMLTYGVD
+188 ADKSMLTYDVD
-199 KDNVQTQ
+199 KENVQTQ

-212 TTADDII
+212 TTEDDII

-263 VVGKGGKMTSVT
+263 VVGQGGKMTSVT

-286 LSVSATANVPT
+286 LSVSATASVPT

-314 NANIVVGEKDQAL
+314 SENIVVGDKDQAL
-327 TSDNQT
+327 TSAYQT
-333 LMMIPQTLPEGAKL
+333 LMMIPQTLPEGAEL
-347 CFKLDMNGTT
+347 CFNLDMNGTT

-399 AYSFPKISFGENDV
+399 AHSFPKTSFGENDV

-437 EENSFTWKT
+437 ADNTFTWKT

-472 GEGTAATATDFFK
+472 GEGTSAAAKDFFK
-485 TKISSLADDNN
+485 TKISSLANDNN
-496 VVADQSN
+496 VVADQSA

-511 FQVATGTVGPEA
+511 FQVATGRIGPEA

-537 VINLKSKTVVETRQ
+537 VINLKSKTLVETRQ

-558 YYYGEGEKPTA
+558 YYYGEGDQPA
-569 GDYHDFDIE
+569 ADDYSDLGTVDI
-578 LMASDQFE
+578 MASNAF
-586 VNKPYKADDAGKKY
+586 VGNKPYRADDAGKKY
-600 LQIIPIGQSLTY
+600 LQIIPFGRSLTY
-612 KASNQ
+612 QASAQATSGNQ
-617 TESEIPTGWGK
+617 NGWGN
-628 LTGKDFSLSP
+628 LPDEDYSLSP
-638 AVNQSVVEKE
+638 SVNQSVVEKD
-648 FSPDYNREFYRL
+648 FLPLCNREFYHL
-660 ARLYTNNKYDQGQID
+660 ARLYTNNNKDKGQID
-675 EFSIPEITQYKL
+675 EFSTPEITKYKL
-687 ECWGAASWGADQTTY
+687 ECWGASSWGAEQTNT
-702 GGGYSYGNYV
+702 GGGYSYGNYT
-712 ATVKNKI
+712 AADKK
-719 LYVCAGGEGVRGGY
+719 
-733 NSNPNDFHVGGKG
+733 
-746 GYNGGGNAGN
+746 
-756 GYSGRYWYVY
+756 
-766 NQCGGGNGGGGA
+766 
-778 THIAFKSGLL
+778 KSFMSVQEEK
-788 TVFEKTY
+788 VFEEVITPIITTMWEVVV
-795 QGDVL
+795 DIMEVEEVVLAVL
-800 LVAGGQGGATA
+800 LMEPLPLEEAEMAVEEPHILHSKPDFLRNLKRPIKMRFFWLL
-811 YADYDLSLPIYSFGG
+811 AD
-826 GKIGAG
+826 KEA
-832 VYAPFVPFGEDGNP
+832 DGT
-846 NGVNMGGKPVSEEN
+846 MM
-860 HYNALFGRGQDGRSS
+860 Q
-875 YSDTYSGTRG
+875 
-885 NGGGGGG
+885 
-892 LWGGLAYQ
+892 
-900 AYNQRS
+900 
-906 DCSGGGGCG
+906 
-915 YVNSTHL
+915 
-922 QDPHTIEGNQEF
+922 
-934 LSPSRKTESG
+934 
-944 HTGGGAAQISW
+944 
-955 LPSQLTRVK
+955 

>member
-1 MMKKTYKSSLLALSV
+1 MKKTYKSSLLALSV

-27 SLQQDNLSKDKITFH
+27 SLQQANLSKDKITFH
-42 ATLDNSWKSMSPA
+42 ATLDNSWKPMSPA

-117 QTRGTMSTK
+117 QTRGTMMNK
-126 IGDYGSFGVTAIYKE
+126 IGDYGSFGVTAIYRE

-147 LLVNAE
+147 LLDNAK

-188 ADKSMLTYGVD
+188 ADKSMLTYEVD
-199 KDNVQTQ
+199 KENVQTQ

-212 TTADDII
+212 TTLDDII

-226 ATNTGSRQLS
+226 ATNTGSRQPS

-250 TAVSFAIDKDLAD
+250 TAVSFAISKDLAD

-333 LMMIPQTLPEGAKL
+333 LMMIPQTLPEGAEL
-347 CFKLDMNGTT
+347 CFKLNMNGKT

-437 EENSFTWKT
+437 ENNTFTWKT

-453 FSPDNRYFAYY
+453 FSTDNKYFFYY
-464 PYSASMTK
+464 PYSSNQQNVNINAD
-472 GEGTAATATDFFK
+472 TAEDFFK
-485 TKISSLADDNN
+485 DKIDNLEISSNQKSFEAT
-496 VVADQSN
+496 QS
-503 KETLLAQD
+503 AD
-511 FQVATGTVGPEA
+511 FQVGKG
-523 GSIVFNME
+523 VFDASGILTAQMK

-537 VINLKSKTVVETRQ
+537 VLHMLGSQNGTVKFLKDSYKYFYGEKGARPVKGQDYFDFATVSSPYYPSLEFNDNIPYNNGLSAGNAYYSCYFVVPFGKTVKFKAEADPQ
-551 FTKDTYK
+551 
-558 YYYGEGEKPTA
+558 EGRINNA
-569 GDYHDFDIE
+569 
-578 LMASDQFE
+578 
-586 VNKPYKADDAGKKY
+586 
-600 LQIIPIGQSLTY
+600 
-612 KASNQ
+612 
-617 TESEIPTGWGK
+617 WGK
-628 LTGKDFSLSP
+628 LQDISLAP
-638 AVNQSVVEKE
+638 TRENPVVKENVECDVPFQKIAHEYYTQKSVHVFE
-648 FSPDYNREFYRL
+648 
-660 ARLYTNNKYDQGQID
+660 T
-675 EFSIPEITQYKL
+675 PEITEYQL
-687 ECWGAASWGADQTTY
+687 ECWGSKGMPKNGGIVDFAGYSTGIWTAASIKQ
-702 GGGYSYGNYV
+702 
-712 ATVKNKI
+712 K
-719 LYVCAGGEGVRGGY
+719 LYICCGDRSGY
-733 NSNPNDFHVGGKG
+733 NNGKSKG
-746 GYNGGGNAGN
+746 LKCDAGA
-756 GYSGRYWYVY
+756 W
-766 NQCGGGNGGGGA
+766 GGGG
-778 THIAFKSGLL
+778 THIATDFIGSG
-788 TVFEKTY
+788 ETY
-795 QGDVL
+795 DYSKNRDKLL
-800 LVAGGQGGATA
+800 LVAGGSGGSVAKGITSGAGGGSSGRDGFGITQTDSNRARGGTSNGPGKNSPIKASDEHNAEFGIGGYKYNRGGGGA
-811 YADYDLSLPIYSFGG
+811 
-826 GKIGAG
+826 
-832 VYAPFVPFGEDGNP
+832 
-846 NGVNMGGKPVSEEN
+846 
-860 HYNALFGRGQDGRSS
+860 Q
-875 YSDTYSGTRG
+875 
-885 NGGGGGG
+885 GGGG
-892 LWGGLAYQ
+892 LF
-900 AYNQRS
+900 
-906 DCSGGGGCG
+906 GGGGA
-915 YVNSTHL
+915 STL
-922 QDPHTIEGNQEF
+922 AGAGGSGFVSKQLRKGVTKDRIQG
-934 LSPSRKTESG
+934 PSI
-944 HTGGGAAQISW
+944 TGVCRITW
-955 LPSQLTRVK
+955 TYHRPDTLK

>member
-27 SLQQDNLSKDKITFH
+27 SLQQANLSKDKITFH
-42 ATLDNSWKSMSPA
+42 ATLDNSWKPLSPA

-83 HPVVQD
+83 HSVVQD

-126 IGDYGSFGVTAIYKE
+126 TDLSDYNSFGVTAIYKE
-141 GENNVL
+141 EENNVL
-147 LLVNAE
+147 LLDNAK

-188 ADKSMLTYGVD
+188 ADKSMLSYVVD
-199 KDNVQTQ
+199 KDHVQTQ

-212 TTADDII
+212 TTAEDII

-236 DADDAVQLDFYHAL
+236 DAADAVQLDFHHAL

-286 LSVSATANVPT
+286 LSVSATPNVPT
-297 AAWTME
+297 AAWTID

-314 NANIVVGEKDQAL
+314 NANIVVGDKDQAL

-333 LMMIPQTLPEGAKL
+333 LMMIPQTLPEGAEL
-347 CFKLDMNGTT
+347 CFNLDMNGTT
-357 QEWKVPLKGQVWEA
+357 QEWKVPLNGQVWEA

-437 EENSFTWKT
+437 ADNTFTWKT

-453 FSPDNRYFAYY
+453 FSTDNKYFFYY
-464 PYSASMTK
+464 PYSSNQQNVNINAD
-472 GEGTAATATDFFK
+472 AAKDFFK
-485 TKISSLADDNN
+485 DKIDKLEISSNQKSFEAT
-496 VVADQSN
+496 QS
-503 KETLLAQD
+503 AD
-511 FQVATGTVGPEA
+511 FQVGKGVFDASGTLTA
-523 GSIVFNME
+523 QMK

-537 VINLKSKTVVETRQ
+537 VLHMLGSQNGTVKFLKDS
-551 FTKDTYK
+551 YK
-558 YYYGEGEKPTA
+558 YYYGEKGARPVKGQDYFDFATVGSPYYPSLEFNDNIPYNNGLSA
-569 GDYHDFDIE
+569 GNAYYSCYFVVP
-578 LMASDQFE
+578 FGKT
-586 VNKPYKADDAGKKY
+586 VKFKAEADPK
-600 LQIIPIGQSLTY
+600 
-612 KASNQ
+612 
-617 TESEIPTGWGK
+617 ESRINNAWGK
-628 LTGKDFSLSP
+628 LQDISLAP
-638 AVNQSVVEKE
+638 TRENPVVKENVECDVPFLKIAHEYYTQKSVHVFE
-648 FSPDYNREFYRL
+648 
-660 ARLYTNNKYDQGQID
+660 T
-675 EFSIPEITQYKL
+675 PEITEYQL
-687 ECWGAASWGADQTTY
+687 ECWGSKGMPINGGIVDFAGYSTGIWTAASIKQKLYICCGDRSGYNNGKSKGLKCDAGAW
-702 GGGYSYGNYV
+702 GGGGTHIATDFIGSGETYEYS
-712 ATVKNKI
+712 KNRDK
-719 LYVCAGGEGVRGGY
+719 LLLVAGGSGGSVAKGITSGAGGGSSGRDGFGITQTDSNRARGGTQNGPGK
-733 NSNPNDFHVGGKG
+733 NSPIKASDEHNAEFGIG
-746 GYNGGGNAGN
+746 GYNGGA
-756 GYSGRYWYVY
+756 
-766 NQCGGGNGGGGA
+766 QGGGGLFGGGGA
-778 THIAFKSGLL
+778 STLAG
-788 TVFEKTY
+788 
-795 QGDVL
+795 
-800 LVAGGQGGATA
+800 AGGSGFFSKQLRKGETKDRIQGPSIT
-811 YADYDLSLPIYSFGG
+811 
-826 GKIGAG
+826 G
-832 VYAPFVPFGEDGNP
+832 VCRITWTYHRP
-846 NGVNMGGKPVSEEN
+846 
-860 HYNALFGRGQDGRSS
+860 
-875 YSDTYSGTRG
+875 DT
-885 NGGGGGG
+885 
-892 LWGGLAYQ
+892 L
-900 AYNQRS
+900 
-906 DCSGGGGCG
+906 
-915 YVNSTHL
+915 
-922 QDPHTIEGNQEF
+922 
-934 LSPSRKTESG
+934 K
-944 HTGGGAAQISW
+944 
-955 LPSQLTRVK
+955 

>member
-1 MMKKTYKSSLLALSV
+1 MKKTYKSSLLALSV

-27 SLQQDNLSKDKITFH
+27 SLQQANLSKDKITFH
-42 ATLDNSWKSMSPA
+42 ATLDNSWKPMSPA

-68 GPIVVSTPFGKPLYL
+68 GPIVVPTPFGKPLYL

-117 QTRGTMSTK
+117 LTRGSMK
-126 IGDYGSFGVTAIYKE
+126 DNIGAYGSFGVTAIYKE

-147 LLVNAE
+147 LLDNAE

-162 GFTNNSNARWPIGST
+162 GFTNNSNARWPMDCT

-188 ADKSMLTYGVD
+188 ADKSMLTYDVD

-236 DADDAVQLDFYHAL
+236 DADDAVQLDFHHAL

-263 VVGKGGKMTSVT
+263 VVGQGGKMTSVT
-275 LKGIPNKGNCN
+275 LKGIPNTGKCQ
-286 LSVSATANVPT
+286 LSVSETANVPKT
-297 AAWTME
+297 DWTID

-314 NANIVVGEKDQAL
+314 GANIVVGDKDQAL
-327 TSDNQT
+327 TSANQT
-333 LMMIPQTLPEGAKL
+333 LMMIPQTLPEGAEL
-347 CFKLDMNGTT
+347 CFNLDMNGTT
-357 QEWKVPLKGQVWEA
+357 QEWKVPLKDQVWEA

-399 AYSFPKISFGENDV
+399 AHSFPKKSFGENDV

-437 EENSFTWKT
+437 ENNTFAWKT

-453 FSPDNRYFAYY
+453 FSPYNKYFAYY
-464 PYSASMTK
+464 PYSESMTK

-485 TKISSLADDNN
+485 TKISSLANN
-496 VVADQSN
+496 VVVDQSD
-503 KETLLAQD
+503 KEVLLDQD
-511 FQVATGTVGPEA
+511 FQVAKGEVGPEA

-531 HQVGLA
+531 HKVGLA
-537 VINLKSKTVVETRQ
+537 VINLKSKTVAETRQ

-558 YYYGEGEKPTA
+558 YYYGEGNQPAA
-569 GDYHDFDIE
+569 GDYSDFNIS

-586 VNKPYKADDAGKKY
+586 ENKPYKADDTGKKY

-617 TESEIPTGWGK
+617 TESEIPTGWGSVE
-628 LTGKDFSLSP
+628 GEDFSLSP
-638 AVNQSVVEKE
+638 SANRSVVEKD
-648 FSPDYNREFYRL
+648 FRPDYAREFYRL
-660 ARLYTNNKYDQGQID
+660 ARLYANDKYDKGQID

-687 ECWGAASWGADQTTY
+687 ECWGASSWGAKNT
-702 GGGYSYGNYV
+702 GGGYSYGNYE
-712 ATVKNKI
+712 ATEKNKI
-719 LYVCAGGEGVRGGY
+719 LYVCAGGEGKRGGTY
-733 NSNPNDFHVGGKG
+733 SNNDFRLGGKG
-746 GYNGGGNAGN
+746 GYNGGGNGGN
-756 GYSGRYWYVY
+756 GCRNHDYPG
-766 NQCGGGNGGGGA
+766 GAGGNGGGGA
-778 THIAFKSGLL
+778 THIAYKTGLL
-788 TVFEKTY
+788 TEFKDTY
-795 QGDVL
+795 QDDVL
-800 LVAGGQGGATA
+800 LVAGGQGGGWWHDAV
-811 YADYDLSLPIYSFGG
+811 ADNSWGG
-826 GKIGAG
+826 GKTGAG
-832 VYAPFVPFGEDGNP
+832 VYAPFI
-846 NGVNMGGKPVSEEN
+846 GVDKGGQPVSEAN
-860 HYNALFGRGQDGRSS
+860 HGEATFGKGWDAP
-875 YSDTYSGTRG
+875 TYKNCYQHGDEG
-885 NGGGGGG
+885 GGGGGGG
-892 LWGGLAYQ
+892 LWGGLAYL
-900 AYNQRS
+900 NHNTNG
-906 DCSGGGGCG
+906 DCDGGGGCG
-915 YVNSTHL
+915 YVNKTHL
-922 QDPHTIEGNQEF
+922 QNPNTIEGNQEF
-934 LSPSRKTESG
+934 LSPSRKTEKG
-944 HTGGGAAQISW
+944 HKGGGAAQISW
-955 LPSQLTRVK
+955 LPSQLTRNK

>member
-27 SLQQDNLSKDKITFH
+27 SLQHANLSKDKITFH
-42 ATLDNSWKSMSPA
+42 ATLDNSWKPLSPA

-68 GPIVVSTPFGKPLYL
+68 GPIVVPTPFGKPLYL
-83 HPVVQD
+83 HPIVQD

-147 LLVNAE
+147 LLDNAK

-162 GFTNNSNARWPIGST
+162 GFTNNSNARWPIGAT

-199 KDNVQTQ
+199 KNNVQTQ

-226 ATNTGSRQLS
+226 ATNTASRQLS

-263 VVGKGGKMTSVT
+263 VVGPGGKMTSIT

-314 NANIVVGEKDQAL
+314 NANIVVGVKDQAL

-333 LMMIPQTLPEGAKL
+333 LMMIPQTLPEGAEL
-347 CFKLDMNGTT
+347 CFKLNMNGTT

-399 AYSFPKISFGENDV
+399 AYSFPKTSFGENDV

-437 EENSFTWKT
+437 ADNTFTWKT

-453 FSPDNRYFAYY
+453 FSTDNKYFFYY
-464 PYSASMTK
+464 PYSSNQQNVNINAD
-472 GEGTAATATDFFK
+472 TAEDFFK
-485 TKISSLADDNN
+485 DKIDNLEISSNQKSFEAT
-496 VVADQSN
+496 QS
-503 KETLLAQD
+503 AD
-511 FQVATGTVGPEA
+511 FQVGKGIFDASGILTA
-523 GSIVFNME
+523 QMK

-537 VINLKSKTVVETRQ
+537 VLHMLGSQNGTVRFNKDSYKYFYGEKGARPVKGQDYYDHATVSSPYYPSLEFNDNIPYNNGLSAENSSYYSCYFVVPFGKTVK
-551 FTKDTYK
+551 F
-558 YYYGEGEKPTA
+558 
-569 GDYHDFDIE
+569 
-578 LMASDQFE
+578 
-586 VNKPYKADDAGKKY
+586 KAEADPK
-600 LQIIPIGQSLTY
+600 
-612 KASNQ
+612 
-617 TESEIPTGWGK
+617 ESRINNAWGK
-628 LTGKDFSLSP
+628 LQDISLAP
-638 AVNQSVVEKE
+638 TRENPVVKENVECDVPFQKIVHEYNTQKSVHVFE
-648 FSPDYNREFYRL
+648 
-660 ARLYTNNKYDQGQID
+660 T
-675 EFSIPEITQYKL
+675 PEITEYQL
-687 ECWGAASWGADQTTY
+687 ECWGSKGQSKNGGVVANAGYSSGFWTATGIKQKLYICCGDMSGYNNGRSKGLNCDAGAWGGGGTHIATGLIGNGETYNYNGKRDQLLLVAGGSGGSVVNRKASGAGGGNSGADGQGTFSGIGRAKGGTQAAP
-702 GGGYSYGNYV
+702 GQSSSIDVDVRNDAQFGIGGYTYKYNPGFGSQ
-712 ATVKNKI
+712 
-719 LYVCAGGEGVRGGY
+719 GG
-733 NSNPNDFHVGGKG
+733 G
-746 GYNGGGNAGN
+746 GYNGGG
-756 GYSGRYWYVY
+756 
-766 NQCGGGNGGGGA
+766 GGPSTIPGA
-778 THIAFKSGLL
+778 
-788 TVFEKTY
+788 
-795 QGDVL
+795 
-800 LVAGGQGGATA
+800 
-811 YADYDLSLPIYSFGG
+811 
-826 GKIGAG
+826 
-832 VYAPFVPFGEDGNP
+832 
-846 NGVNMGGKPVSEEN
+846 
-860 HYNALFGRGQDGRSS
+860 
-875 YSDTYSGTRG
+875 
-885 NGGGGGG
+885 
-892 LWGGLAYQ
+892 
-900 AYNQRS
+900 
-906 DCSGGGGCG
+906 GGCG
-915 YVNSTHL
+915 FFSTRL
-922 QDPHTIEGNQEF
+922 RNGATQ
-934 LSPSRKTESG
+934 
-944 HTGGGAAQISW
+944 TGINGPQATGVCRITWTYHRPAT
-955 LPSQLTRVK
+955 LK

>member
-1 MMKKTYKSSLLALSV
+1 MKKTYKSSLLALSV

-27 SLQQDNLSKDKITFH
+27 SLQQANLSKDKITFH
-42 ATLDNSWKSMSPA
+42 ATLDNSWKPLSPA

-68 GPIVVSTPFGKPLYL
+68 GPIVVPTPFGKPLYL

-126 IGDYGSFGVTAIYKE
+126 TDLSDYQSFGVTAIYKE

-147 LLVNAE
+147 LLDNAE

-162 GFTNNSNARWPIGST
+162 GFTNNSNAKWPMDCT

-188 ADKSMLTYGVD
+188 ADKSQLTYGVD

-212 TTADDII
+212 TTKEGII
-219 NQPDLIV
+219 NQPDLIL

-286 LSVSATANVPT
+286 LSVSATANVPP
-297 AAWTME
+297 AAWTIG

-314 NANIVVGEKDQAL
+314 NANIVVGDKDQAL

-333 LMMIPQTLPEGAKL
+333 LMMIPQTLPEGAEL
-347 CFKLDMNGTT
+347 CFNLDMNGTT
-357 QEWKVPLKGQVWEA
+357 QEWKVPLNGQVWEA

-437 EENSFTWKT
+437 ADNTFTWKT

-453 FSPDNRYFAYY
+453 FSTDNKYFFYY
-464 PYSASMTK
+464 PYSSNQQNVNINAD
-472 GEGTAATATDFFK
+472 AAKDFFK
-485 TKISSLADDNN
+485 DKIDKLEISSNQKSFEAT
-496 VVADQSN
+496 QS
-503 KETLLAQD
+503 AD
-511 FQVATGTVGPEA
+511 FQVGKGVFDASGTLTA
-523 GSIVFNME
+523 QMK

-537 VINLKSKTVVETRQ
+537 VLHMLGSQNGTVKFLKDS
-551 FTKDTYK
+551 YK
-558 YYYGEGEKPTA
+558 YYYGEKGARPVKGQDYFDFATVGSPYYPSLEFNDNIPYNNGLSA
-569 GDYHDFDIE
+569 GNAYYSCYFVVP
-578 LMASDQFE
+578 FGKT
-586 VNKPYKADDAGKKY
+586 VKFKAEADPK
-600 LQIIPIGQSLTY
+600 
-612 KASNQ
+612 
-617 TESEIPTGWGK
+617 ESRINNAWGK
-628 LTGKDFSLSP
+628 LQDISLAP
-638 AVNQSVVEKE
+638 TRENPVVKE
-648 FSPDYNREFYRL
+648 NVECDVPFLKIAHEFY
-660 ARLYTNNKYDQGQID
+660 TQKSVHVF
-675 EFSIPEITQYKL
+675 ETPEITEYQL
-687 ECWGAASWGADQTTY
+687 ECWGSKGMSKNGGIVDFAGYSTGIWTAASIKQ
-702 GGGYSYGNYV
+702 
-712 ATVKNKI
+712 K
-719 LYVCAGGEGVRGGY
+719 LYICCGDRSGY
-733 NSNPNDFHVGGKG
+733 NNGKSKG
-746 GYNGGGNAGN
+746 LKCDAGA
-756 GYSGRYWYVY
+756 W
-766 NQCGGGNGGGGA
+766 GGGG
-778 THIAFKSGLL
+778 THIATDFIGSG
-788 TVFEKTY
+788 ETY
-795 QGDVL
+795 DYSKNRDKLL
-800 LVAGGQGGATA
+800 LVAGGSGGSVAKGITSGAGGGSSGRDGFGKTQTDSNRAKGGTQNGPGKNSPIKASNEHNAEFGIGGYKYNRGGGGA
-811 YADYDLSLPIYSFGG
+811 
-826 GKIGAG
+826 
-832 VYAPFVPFGEDGNP
+832 
-846 NGVNMGGKPVSEEN
+846 
-860 HYNALFGRGQDGRSS
+860 Q
-875 YSDTYSGTRG
+875 
-885 NGGGGGG
+885 GGGG
-892 LWGGLAYQ
+892 LF
-900 AYNQRS
+900 
-906 DCSGGGGCG
+906 GGGGA
-915 YVNSTHL
+915 STL
-922 QDPHTIEGNQEF
+922 AGAGGSGFFSKQLRKGETKDRIQG
-934 LSPSRKTESG
+934 PSL
-944 HTGGGAAQISW
+944 TGVCRITW
-955 LPSQLTRVK
+955 TYHRPDTLK

>member
-1 MMKKTYKSSLLALSV
+1 MKKTYKSSLLALSV

-27 SLQQDNLSKDKITFH
+27 SLQQANLSKDKITFH
-42 ATLDNSWKSMSPA
+42 ATLDNSWKPMSPA

-68 GPIVVSTPFGKPLYL
+68 GPIVVPTPFGKPLYL

-108 EDVEHERVA
+108 EDVEHERVV

-147 LLVNAE
+147 LLDNAK

-162 GFTNNSNARWPIGST
+162 GFTNNSNARWPIGAT

-206 ITYTAS
+206 ISYTAS

-263 VVGKGGKMTSVT
+263 VVGQGGKMTSVT

-297 AAWTME
+297 APWTME

-314 NANIVVGEKDQAL
+314 NANIVVGDKDQAL

-333 LMMIPQTLPEGAKL
+333 LMMIPQTLPEGAEL
-347 CFKLDMNGTT
+347 CFNLDMNGTI

-399 AYSFPKISFGENDV
+399 AHSFPKTSFGENDV

-472 GEGTAATATDFFK
+472 GEGTVTTAKEFFK
-485 TKISSLADDNN
+485 TKISSLSNDDN
-496 VVADQSN
+496 VVADQSA

-511 FQVATGTVGPEA
+511 FQVATGTIGPDA

-537 VINLKSKTVVETRQ
+537 VINLKSKTLVETRQ

-558 YYYGEGEKPTA
+558 YYYGEGEKPAA
-569 GDYHDFDIE
+569 GDYQDLGTVDI
-578 LMASDQFE
+578 MASNAF
-586 VNKPYKADDAGKKY
+586 VGNKPYRADDAGKKY
-600 LQIIPIGQSLTY
+600 LQIIPFGRSLTY
-612 KASNQ
+612 QASAQATSGNQ
-617 TESEIPTGWGK
+617 NGWGN
-628 LTGKDFSLSP
+628 LPDEDYSLSP
-638 AVNQSVVEKE
+638 SVNQSVVEKD
-648 FSPDYNREFYRL
+648 FLPLCNREFYHL
-660 ARLYTNNKYDQGQID
+660 ARLFEYKGSIESFTVPVDGTYT
-675 EFSIPEITQYKL
+675 L
-687 ECWGAASWGADQTTY
+687 ECWGAGAKH
-702 GGGYSYGNYV
+702 GGKSEGNYQ
-712 ATVKNKI
+712 AQKNQI
-719 LYVCAGGEGVRGGY
+719 LYIC
-733 NSNPNDFHVGGKG
+733 VGGRGTDGSTSVKGVG
-746 GYNGGGNAGN
+746 GYNGGGNGGESLF
-756 GYSGRYWYVY
+756 GYMKGSG
-766 NQCGGGNGGGGA
+766 GSGA
-778 THIAFKSGLL
+778 THICLTNGVLKDLKTAYDNNQLL
-788 TVFEKTY
+788 M
-795 QGDVL
+795 
-800 LVAGGQGGATA
+800 VAGGQGGNLHS
-811 YADYDLSLPIYSFGG
+811 ADGPYGG
-826 GKIGAG
+826 GVEGDKPQFWNGDYYQAATQTSG
-832 VYAPFVPFGEDGNP
+832 YAFGTGQNGHDGD
-846 NGVNMGGKPVSEEN
+846 SAFTSYE
-860 HYNALFGRGQDGRSS
+860 GRA
-875 YSDTYSGTRG
+875 RG
-885 NGGGGGG
+885 SAGGGGG
-892 LWGGLAYQ
+892 LYGGYSPF
-900 AYNQRS
+900 RS
-906 DCSGGGGCG
+906 NFNACSSGGGGSG
-915 YVNSTHL
+915 YVNPNL
-922 QDPHTIEGNQEF
+922 ANAKTIAGNQSF
-934 LSPSRKTESG
+934 LSPSGVSETG
-944 HTGGGAAQISW
+944 HAGNGAALITW
-955 LPSQLTRVK
+955 LP

>member
-1 MMKKTYKSSLLALSV
+1 MKKTYKSSLLALSV

-27 SLQQDNLSKDKITFH
+27 SLQQANLSKDKITFH
-42 ATLDNSWKSMSPA
+42 ATLDNSWKPMSPA

-97 GKPITRSGAPL
+97 GNPITRSGAPL

-126 IGDYGSFGVTAIYKE
+126 TDLSDYNSFGVTAIYKE

-147 LLVNAE
+147 LLDNAE

-162 GFTNNSNARWPIGST
+162 GFTNNSNAKWPIGST

-188 ADKSMLTYGVD
+188 ADKSMLTYSVNKD
-199 KDNVQTQ
+199 KEKSQ

-212 TTADDII
+212 TTKDDII

-236 DADDAVQLDFYHAL
+236 DADDAVQLDFNHAL

-263 VVGKGGKMTSVT
+263 VVGQGGKMTSVT

-314 NANIVVGEKDQAL
+314 NANIVVGDKDQAL

-333 LMMIPQTLPEGAKL
+333 LMMIPQTLPEGAEL
-347 CFKLDMNGTT
+347 CFNLDMNGTT

-399 AYSFPKISFGENDV
+399 AHSFPKASFGENDV

-437 EENSFTWKT
+437 ENNTFAWKT

-453 FSPDNRYFAYY
+453 ISTDNKYFFYY
-464 PYSASMTK
+464 PYSSNQQNVNINAD
-472 GEGTAATATDFFK
+472 TAEDFFK
-485 TKISSLADDNN
+485 DKIDNLEISSNQKSFEAT
-496 VVADQSN
+496 QS
-503 KETLLAQD
+503 AD
-511 FQVATGTVGPEA
+511 FQVGKGIFDASGMLTA
-523 GSIVFNME
+523 QMK

-537 VINLKSKTVVETRQ
+537 VLHMLGSQNGTVKFLKDSYKYFYGEKGARPVKGQDYYDFAPVGSMYYPSLEFNDNIPYNDGLSADNSSYYRCYFVVPFGKTVK
-551 FTKDTYK
+551 F
-558 YYYGEGEKPTA
+558 
-569 GDYHDFDIE
+569 
-578 LMASDQFE
+578 
-586 VNKPYKADDAGKKY
+586 KAEADPKVTT
-600 LQIIPIGQSLTY
+600 I
-612 KASNQ
+612 NNW
-617 TESEIPTGWGK
+617 WGK
-628 LTGKDFSLSP
+628 LQDISLAP
-638 AVNQSVVEKE
+638 TRETPVVKENVECDVPFQKIVHEYKTQKSVHVFE
-648 FSPDYNREFYRL
+648 
-660 ARLYTNNKYDQGQID
+660 T
-675 EFSIPEITQYKL
+675 PEITEYQL
-687 ECWGAASWGADQTTY
+687 ECWGSKGQSKNGGVVALAGYSTGFWTAAQIKQKLYICCGDMSGYNNGRSKGLNCDAGVWGGGGTHVATSLIGNGETYNYNGNRDQLLLVAGGSGGSGANGISSGAGGGESGQIGTGTFVSTTKPQGGTQQAPGSNSSFDGVRTLAQFGIGGYIVGSRVGWGAQ
-702 GGGYSYGNYV
+702 GG
-712 ATVKNKI
+712 
-719 LYVCAGGEGVRGGY
+719 
-733 NSNPNDFHVGGKG
+733 G
-746 GYNGGGNAGN
+746 GYNGGGGTTT
-756 GYSGRYWYVY
+756 Y
-766 NQCGGGNGGGGA
+766 GA
-778 THIAFKSGLL
+778 A
-788 TVFEKTY
+788 
-795 QGDVL
+795 
-800 LVAGGQGGATA
+800 
-811 YADYDLSLPIYSFGG
+811 
-826 GKIGAG
+826 
-832 VYAPFVPFGEDGNP
+832 
-846 NGVNMGGKPVSEEN
+846 
-860 HYNALFGRGQDGRSS
+860 
-875 YSDTYSGTRG
+875 
-885 NGGGGGG
+885 
-892 LWGGLAYQ
+892 
-900 AYNQRS
+900 
-906 DCSGGGGCG
+906 GGCG
-915 YVNSTHL
+915 FHSTKLRNGVTKTGVNA
-922 QDPHTIEGNQEF
+922 PQE
-934 LSPSRKTESG
+934 
-944 HTGGGAAQISW
+944 TGVCRITWTYHRPAT
-955 LPSQLTRVK
+955 LK